1 MLLFLRQMTYYLI
14 NLSLDLPLSYILTY
28 SANIVIFFNI
38 SKRLCNK
45 FELIYINIIIID
57 IFNTNNNFF
66 KSISYDLIVI
76 SHK

>member
-1 MLLFLRQMTYYLI
+1 MLLLLRQMTYYLI

-45 FELIYINIIIID
+45 I
-57 IFNTNNNFF
+57 
-66 KSISYDLIVI
+66 
-76 SHK
+76 

>member
-14 NLSLDLPLSYILTY
+14 NLSLDLPLSYILTSY

-38 SKRLCNK
+38 SKRLWNK

-57 IFNTNNNFF
+57 IFRYF
-66 KSISYDLIVI
+66 
-76 SHK
+76 

>member
-14 NLSLDLPLSYILTY
+14 NLSLDLPLSYILTSY
-28 SANIVIFFNI
+28 SANIVIFFYI

-57 IFNTNNNFF
+57 IFRYF
-66 KSISYDLIVI
+66 
-76 SHK
+76 

>member
-28 SANIVIFFNI
+28 SANIVIFLI
-38 SKRLCNK
+38 SAKDYVIK

-57 IFNTNNNFF
+57 IFRYF
-66 KSISYDLIVI
+66 
-76 SHK
+76 

>member
-14 NLSLDLPLSYILTY
+14 NLSLDLPLSYILTSY

-57 IFNTNNNFF
+57 IFRYF
-66 KSISYDLIVI
+66 
-76 SHK
+76 

>member
-1 MLLFLRQMTYYLI
+1 MLLSLRQMTYYLI

-45 FELIYINIIIID
+45 I
-57 IFNTNNNFF
+57 
-66 KSISYDLIVI
+66 
-76 SHK
+76 

>member
-1 MLLFLRQMTYYLI
+1 MTYYLI
-14 NLSLDLPLSYILTY
+14 NLSLDLPLSYIFY

-57 IFNTNNNFF
+57 IFRYF
-66 KSISYDLIVI
+66 
-76 SHK
+76 

>member
-28 SANIVIFFNI
+28 SAKYRNIFNI

-45 FELIYINIIIID
+45 I
-57 IFNTNNNFF
+57 
-66 KSISYDLIVI
+66 
-76 SHK
+76 

>member
-14 NLSLDLPLSYILTY
+14 NLSLDLPLSYILTFY

-38 SKRLCNK
+38 SKK

-57 IFNTNNNFF
+57 IFRYF
-66 KSISYDLIVI
+66 
-76 SHK
+76 

>member
-45 FELIYINIIIID
+45 I
-57 IFNTNNNFF
+57 
-66 KSISYDLIVI
+66 
-76 SHK
+76 

>member
-14 NLSLDLPLSYILTY
+14 NLSLDLPLSYILIY

-45 FELIYINIIIID
+45 I
-57 IFNTNNNFF
+57 
-66 KSISYDLIVI
+66 
-76 SHK
+76 

>member
-1 MLLFLRQMTYYLI
+1 MLLFLQQMTYYLI

-45 FELIYINIIIID
+45 I
-57 IFNTNNNFF
+57 
-66 KSISYDLIVI
+66 
-76 SHK
+76 

>member
-14 NLSLDLPLSYILTY
+14 NLSLDLPLSYILTSYY

-45 FELIYINIIIID
+45 I
-57 IFNTNNNFF
+57 
-66 KSISYDLIVI
+66 
-76 SHK
+76 